1 MPWNL
6 SITTSLL
13 CSNTCLCYHLYF
25 VTVLTPVHSNTC
37 SFNSNII
44 ICHFLN
50 TWYHYIVTLYSVLQ
64 LCPNV
69 MRFQVFLWWDFDA
82 HHVLSRFGFVSRRC
96 IAGHVCSPLP
106 MLYLRQELQVY
117 YYGKSQQSSDSQH
130 WSHFPPNSIS
140 ALIQQ
145 QDSFCCMWDS
155 YPRSSACPWIW
166 AWDGVE
172 INPVVES
179 EQPEGEYVISFYMLS
194 CHWSVLLG
202 VRSKFHIRCT
212 DRKSVV

>member
-6 SITTSLL
+6 SITTLFIFYYCVWTPVWTS
-13 CSNTCLCYHLYF
+13 TCYHLYF

-37 SFNSNII
+37 SFM

-69 MRFQVFLWWDFDA
+69 MRSQVFQWRDFDA
-82 HHVLSRFGFVSRRC
+82 CCVLSSFGFVSRRC
-96 IAGHVCSPLP
+96 ITGHVCNPLP
-106 MLYLRQELQVY
+106 TLYLRQELPVY

-145 QDSFCCMWDS
+145 WDSFCCMRAL

-166 AWDGVE
+166 AWGWRGNKPCGRVWTTRRWVL
-172 INPVVES
+172 NKFLHV
-179 EQPEGEYVISFYMLS
+179 
-194 CHWSVLLG
+194 VLLLISLAG
-202 VRSKFHIRCT
+202 C
-212 DRKSVV
+212 